1 MRVIQGRSGS
11 GKSYFCMNEIK
22 EEIEKSY
29 DGPLIYIV
37 PEQFSLNAEYDL
49 SSVIDRGGTL
59 EVQVLTFKR
68 LCHRIY
74 NEFGFKKEAISKSGK
89 AMLIYSIMKNYESEL
104 ALLKGVDKKQGLV
117 ETVCDLISE
126 FKRYNVTPDMLM
138 QNTTKD
144 SRLANKLKE
153 LAYIYKEYEAK
164 INGQFM
170 DEDDDLRVI
179 TSYIEKSKIVANA
192 KIWID
197 GFDGFTPQELE
208 VIKSLNKVAD
218 ISIALSSDSEASE
231 LFLLNNKTLEKLNRF
246 SNIEVVSLNESK
258 RFKNDELRHIEKA
271 FNSFPVQKYSNE
283 TKYIDI
289 SIMPNL
295 YDEVEKIAYDVSKK
309 VRDENYRYSDL
320 MVVTRNVEAY
330 ESIFKMIFERYEI
343 PYFIDSK
350 SELSLQPLVSLVL
363 SLLDICNKGFQT
375 QDVITYLKTGLTNVT
390 DINDIDKLENYVLKY
405 GIKGN
410 KWLSDWDF
418 DTDEVNENINR
429 IRNEVVTPIVNFK
442 ESIEK
447 QKTVKD
453 VALGIYNFL
462 VEIKIQENIQSLL
475 EQINDNEYV
484 MSVETRYINAYIQVW
499 NIFVEL
505 LDEMVITLGDE
516 KTTFEKF
523 AQILKQG
530 ISTKQI
536 GLIPATKDGLT
547 IGDISRSRSSHIKV
561 MYVVGVND
569 GIFPLPYTSEGFL
582 TDLERNELLEQNIEI
597 AKDTKMLL
605 LEENFNI
612 YKILTLASEELH
624 LSYPIADNVGTT
636 LRPSSII
643 NELKAMFPKIK
654 ENNFLMMEHSFENL
668 VNTKKSTFI
677 HLAAKSRLKADKEE
691 VDSKWDAVYK
701 WYKENNPKFIDL
713 IEAGLSYTNKTKNI
727 SKNLAQNLY
736 GSTMKSSV
744 SKMETFA
751 SCPFMFYLKYG
762 LNLKERKTFKL
773 ETPDTGIFM
782 HDILDKFSKYLERN
796 NISWRDVEKE
806 DLTNISSKIVEET
819 LAERKYNIF
828 TSNNRLKFL
837 SIKLKRIVTRV
848 LWIIT
853 LHIKNSE
860 FDVMGS
866 EMTFGENSN
875 YPAVTIELSE
885 GNKLVLNGKIDRI
898 DIAKTEEGKF
908 LRVIDYKSSSKAINL
923 SNVFYGLQL
932 QLITYLDVATTNDLI
947 EGGALYLKLD
957 DPMVKTKKNITPEEI
972 EEQIREKLK
981 MNGIILADARL
992 VQAMDTKMDKDSANI
1007 NLSVKKD
1014 GTYSKMPTA
1023 SLEELKGLCKH
1034 TKSILKKFA
1043 EEILNGAI
1051 QNEPLRIKKENPCS
1065 YCDYREICN
1074 FDKELGNRFKKV
1086 SELKNEEVFEQTK
1099 LF

>member
-1 MRVIQGRSGS
+1 MRVIQGRSGY

-22 EEIEKSY
+22 ENILASSE
-29 DGPLIYIV
+29 GPLIYIV

-49 SSVIDRGGTL
+49 SNVIGKGGTL

-89 AMLIYSIMKNYESEL
+89 AMLVYSIMKSLENEL
-104 ALLKGVDKKQGLV
+104 VLLKGVDKKQGLV

-126 FKRYNVTPDMLM
+126 FKRYNVTPEILM
-138 QNTTKD
+138 QSNIKD
-144 SRLANKLKE
+144 NRLFNKLKE

-164 INGQFM
+164 INGHFM

-208 VIKSLNKVAD
+208 VIKSLNKIAD
-218 ISIALSSDSEASE
+218 ITIALSSDSNESE
-231 LFLLNNKTLEKLNRF
+231 LFLLNNKTLQKLKRF
-246 SNIEVVSLNESK
+246 SNIDVVSLDEPK
-258 RFKNDELRHIEKA
+258 RFENDELRHVEKA
-271 FNSFPVQKYSNE
+271 FNTFPVEKYTKE
-283 TKYIDI
+283 TKDIDI
-289 SIMPNL
+289 SIMPNI
-295 YDEVEKIAYDVSKK
+295 YDEVEKIAYDISTK
-309 VRDENYRYSDL
+309 VRDENYRYNDL

-350 SELSLQPLVSLVL
+350 SELSLQPLVCLVL

-375 QDVITYLKTGLTNVT
+375 QDVITYLKTGLSNVT
-390 DINDIDKLENYVLKY
+390 DINEIDKLENYVLKY

-410 KWLSDWDF
+410 KWLANWDF
-418 DTDEVNENINR
+418 DIDEVNENINR
-429 IRNEVVTPIVNFK
+429 IRLEVITPILNFK
-442 ESIEK
+442 ESIKK
-447 QKTVKD
+447 QKTIKD
-453 VALGIYNFL
+453 VATGIYNFL
-462 VEIKIQENIQSLL
+462 VEIKVQENIQALL
-475 EQINDNEYV
+475 EQINNNDEV
-484 MSVETRYINAYIQVW
+484 MSMETRYANAYIQVW

-505 LDEMVITLGDE
+505 LDEMVTTLGED
-516 KTTFEKF
+516 KTTFDKF

-547 IGDISRSRSSHIKV
+547 IGDVSRSRSSHIKV

-569 GIFPLPYTSEGFL
+569 GIFPMPYTSEGFL
-582 TDLERNELLEQNIEI
+582 TDLERNELLEQEIEI

-612 YKILTLASEELH
+612 YKILTLASDELH

-643 NELKAMFPKIK
+643 NEVKAIFPSIK
-654 ENNFLMMEHSFENL
+654 ENNFLLAEHSFENL
-668 VNTKKSTFI
+668 INTKKSTFV
-677 HLAAKSRLKADKEE
+677 HLASKSRLKADKEA
-691 VDSKWDAVYK
+691 VDSKWNAVYK

-713 IEAGLSYTNKTKNI
+713 IEAGLSYSNKTKNI
-727 SKNLAQNLY
+727 SKNMAQSLY

-782 HDILDKFSKYLERN
+782 HDILDKFAKHLERN

-806 DLTNISSKIVEET
+806 ELNSIASHIVEET

-860 FDVMGS
+860 FDVAGS

-885 GNKLVLNGKIDRI
+885 GNKLVLNGKIDRV

-957 DPMVKTKKNITPEEI
+957 DPMIKTKKNITPEEI

-981 MNGIILADARL
+981 MNGIVLADARL
-992 VQAMDTKMDKDSANI
+992 VQAMDTKMEKDSANI

-1023 SLEELKGLCKH
+1023 SLEELKGLCRH
-1034 TKSILKKFA
+1034 TKNILKKFG

-1051 QNEPLRIKKENPCS
+1051 QNEPLRIKKENPCA

>member
-22 EEIEKSY
+22 EEIEKAY

-49 SSVIDRGGTL
+49 SNVIGRGGTL
-59 EVQVLTFKR
+59 EAQVLTFKR

-89 AMLIYSIMKNYESEL
+89 AMLVYSIMKHYENEL
-104 ALLKGVDKKQGLV
+104 VLLKGVDKKQGLV

-144 SRLANKLKE
+144 NRLANKLKE
-153 LAYIYKEYEAK
+153 LAYIYKEYDAK

-218 ISIALSSDSEASE
+218 ISVALSSDSESSE
-231 LFLLNNKTLEKLNRF
+231 LFLLNNKTLEKLKRF
-246 SNIEVVSLNESK
+246 SNIDVVSLDEQK

-271 FNSFPVQKYSNE
+271 FNSFPVEKYIGE

-375 QDVITYLKTGLTNVT
+375 QDIVTYLKTGLTNIT
-390 DINDIDKLENYVLKY
+390 DMNDIDKLENYVLKY

-410 KWLSDWDF
+410 KWLCDWDF

-429 IRNEVVTPIVNFK
+429 IRNEVITPIVNFK

-447 QKTVKD
+447 QKTIKD

-462 VEIKIQENIQSLL
+462 VEIKIQENIQALL

-505 LDEMVITLGDE
+505 LDEMVTTLGEE
-516 KTTFEKF
+516 KTTFERF

-569 GIFPLPYTSEGFL
+569 GIFPMPYTSEGFL

-654 ENNFLMMEHSFENL
+654 ENNFLMAEHSFEDL
-668 VNTKKSTFI
+668 INTKKSTFI

-691 VDSKWDAVYK
+691 VDSKWNAVYK

-744 SKMETFA
+744 SKMETYA

-782 HDILDKFSKYLERN
+782 HDILDKFAKHLEKN
-796 NISWRDVEKE
+796 NISWREVEKE
-806 DLTNISSKIVEET
+806 DLNSIASQIVEET
-819 LAERKYNIF
+819 LTERKYNIF

-860 FDVMGS
+860 FDVAGS
-866 EMTFGENSN
+866 EMTFGENSK
-875 YPAVTIELSE
+875 YPPVTIELNE

-898 DIAKTEEGKF
+898 DIAKTEEGKY

-981 MNGIILADARL
+981 MNGIVLADARL
-992 VQAMDTKMDKDSANI
+992 VQAMDTKMDKDSSNI
-1007 NLSVKKD
+1007 NLSIKKD

-1086 SELKNEEVFEQTK
+1086 AELKNEEVFEQTR